1 MPVAIAGMHRAGTSM
16 VARVLQICGLDLG
29 GAADFAPPAPD
40 NTEGYWEDL
49 RFVSMN
55 DRILDAFAGAWDAPP
70 ALPDGWVR
78 DPRLDGIRRE
88 AEALA
93 AARPEPWGWK
103 DPRTSLTAAFW
114 RDVWPELGF
123 VVCVRNPLEVA
134 ASLRARGYTSE
145 RFGLRLW
152 EDYHRALDAALQG
165 APQIVT
171 HYDSYFRDAPAEVA
185 RVVDFAVPGAT
196 DALRHAAVESAS
208 EGSRHQRRSA
218 HALASSGLSAA
229 GEAQYASLGT
239 RAGPVFALAAQAA
252 EAPAAEA
259 PRPPAPAPAR
269 RPADREAEIAAV
281 LAARE
286 EELAIARPLLRARD
300 EELASIRPV
309 IAARDEE
316 IAALHHVLSARETEI
331 AGLKEALS
339 AREQELSAREQEIEA
354 RRAEIRALTW
364 WRFWRRA

>member
-29 GAADFAPPAPD
+29 GEAHFAPPAPD

-55 DRILDAFAGAWDAPP
+55 DRILDAFGGAWDAPP
-70 ALPDGWVR
+70 ALPEGWARDG
-78 DPRLDGIRRE
+78 RLEVIRRE

-93 AARPEPWGWK
+93 ATRSEPWGWK

-114 RDVWPELGF
+114 REVLPGLRF

-134 ASLRARGYTSE
+134 ASLRARGYTSQ

-152 EDYHRALDAALQG
+152 EDYHRALDAAALG

-171 HYDSYFRDAPAEVA
+171 HYDSYFRDATAEVA
-185 RVVDFAVPGAT
+185 RVVDFAVPAAT
-196 DALRHAAVESAS
+196 AVLRNAAVESAS
-208 EGSRHQRRSA
+208 EGARHQRRSA
-218 HALASSGLSAA
+218 RDLGSSGLSAA
-229 GEAQYASLGT
+229 GEAQYASLGQ
-239 RAGPVFALAAQAA
+239 RAGPVFAQVASAPM
-252 EAPAAEA
+252 EPGPEPPAAAA
-259 PRPPAPAPAR
+259 PPR
-269 RPADREAEIAAV
+269 RPADREAEILAV

-286 EELAIARPLLRARD
+286 EELAIALPILRARD
-300 EELASIRPV
+300 DELASIRPV

-316 IAALHHVLSARETEI
+316 IATLHHVLAAREAEI
-331 AGLKEALS
+331 AGLKEVVLGL
-339 AREQELSAREQEIEA
+339 EQELAA
-354 RRAEIRALTW
+354 RRTEIRELNR
-364 WRFWRRA
+364 WRFWRRG